1 MIEPTKDFQ
10 FDVSQPAEIERFKDE
25 NDWSAVCG
33 ATACDESQIGQVE
46 WKFGF
51 DKIVWESSAEL
62 LVKI

>member
-1 MIEPTKDFQ
+1 MGTTPFSDHHCLRL
-10 FDVSQPAEIERFKDE
+10 ERFKDE